1 MIELR
6 KAFLFALI
14 TISVQAF
21 IFNICLTTAENF
33 GSQIIVNPSD
43 PSETDSVNVLVIFQ
57 FHTQPSYVAN
67 FSSTVR
73 RGNVFSANVTVY
85 TPRKDE
91 YVLEMVHTD
100 NFTYHLGKL
109 SAGHYVFKLFVK
121 TFHGSERQ
129 WFEEKEFDVKAAGSG
144 IATLPEFPPTA
155 FIASTIML
163 AIITLA
169 LKTLLQH
176 EQRIRGN
183 KHASR

>member
-1 MIELR
+1 M
-6 KAFLFALI
+6 
-14 TISVQAF
+14 
-21 IFNICLTTAENF
+21 
-33 GSQIIVNPSD
+33 P
-43 PSETDSVNVLVIFQ
+43 P
-57 FHTQPSYVAN
+57 YVAN
-67 FSSTVR
+67 FGSIVR

-91 YVLEMVHTD
+91 YLSERFHTD
-100 NFTYHLGKL
+100 NFTYYLGKL

-144 IATLPEFPPTA
+144 IATLPEFPAT
-155 FIASTIML
+155 FIASTLML

-169 LKTLLQH
+169 LKTLLQ
-176 EQRIRGN
+176 QGN